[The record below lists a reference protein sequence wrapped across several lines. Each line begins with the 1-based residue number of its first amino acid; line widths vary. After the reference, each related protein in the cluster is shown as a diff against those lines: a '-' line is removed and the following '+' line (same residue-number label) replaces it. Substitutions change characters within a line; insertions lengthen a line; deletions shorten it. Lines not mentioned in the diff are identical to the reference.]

1 MPATVLITT
10 TGPNV
15 SCTAEV
21 VATLAYRLVNYWLPL
36 PFGAVADLRLR
47 LRAVDR
53 RPVTRGRPG
62 RPRYQR
68 PGRPMTAT
76 DDMPPQLPL
85 VPGPAPVLTQ
95 FPRIQY

>member
-36 PFGAVADLRLR
+36 PFGAVAYLRLR
-47 LRAVDR
+47 LHAADR
-53 RPVTRGRPG
+53 RP
-62 RPRYQR
+62 
-68 PGRPMTAT
+68 
-76 DDMPPQLPL
+76 DNPQPAGSAQ
-85 VPGPAPVLTQ
+85 VPAPGSAEDGDG
-95 FPRIQY
+95 